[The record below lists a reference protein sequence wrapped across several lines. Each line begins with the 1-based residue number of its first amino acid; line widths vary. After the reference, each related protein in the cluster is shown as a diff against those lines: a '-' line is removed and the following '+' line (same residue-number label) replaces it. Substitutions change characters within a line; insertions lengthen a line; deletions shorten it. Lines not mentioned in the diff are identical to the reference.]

1 MTPNGGPCGGLP
13 IYFLNLNKM
22 SWMKY
27 LAELAEDPTAVS
39 SMRKALQT
47 AHKYNLSHAIY
58 NGESITTEK
67 LMSMIK
73 LVEKHQQSNDSLYRD
88 TDDTSTTE

>member
-1 MTPNGGPCGGLP
+1 
-13 IYFLNLNKM
+13 M

-47 AHKYNLSHAIY
+47 ANKYNLSHAIY
-58 NGESITTEK
+58 NGESVTTQK
-67 LMSMIK
+67 LISMIK
-73 LVEKHQQSNDSLYRD
+73 LVEKQQQTNDSLYRD
-88 TDDTSTTE
+88 TDDINTTE

>member
-1 MTPNGGPCGGLP
+1 
-13 IYFLNLNKM
+13 M

-27 LAELAEDPTAVS
+27 LAELSEDPTAVS

-58 NGESITTEK
+58 NGESITTQK
-67 LMSMIK
+67 LISMIK
-73 LVEKHQQSNDSLYRD
+73 LVERQQQRNDSLHRD
-88 TDDTSTTE
+88 TDYTSTTE